1 MIFNVIIFFT
11 MSVSSYY
18 ESHLIYLFILAYFLQ
33 QIISGLI
40 LPSQETI
47 NLGMWIA
54 KKGHTLVYG
63 GGNVGLMGLLADTVL
78 NNKGKVIGVIPEF
91 LIERELSHP
100 NLTELHIVNTMSER
114 KSKMIEL
121 GQACIALPGGPG
133 TLEEITEV
141 ISWARVG
148 KNDSPCILYN
158 INSYYH
164 PMENM
169 YDDMVKNGFLTI
181 TDREKTLFSN
191 SLDSI
196 EEFIFNYEKPVVRS
210 YK

>member
-1 MIFNVIIFFT
+1 MNIVVYCGASEGN
-11 MSVSSYY
+11 
-18 ESHLIYLFILAYFLQ
+18 LNIYK
-33 QIISGLI
+33 
-40 LPSQETI
+40 QETI
-47 NLGMWIA
+47 KLGKWIA
-54 KKGHTLVYG
+54 EKGHTLVYG

-78 NNKGKVIGVIPEF
+78 NKNGKVIGVIPDF

-114 KSKMIEL
+114 KSKMVEL
-121 GQACIALPGGPG
+121 GQSCIALPGGPG

-148 KNDSPCILYN
+148 KNDSPCIFYN
-158 INSYYH
+158 VNNYYH

-169 YDDMVKNGFLTI
+169 YDDMVKNGFLTSN
-181 TDREKTLFSN
+181 DREKTLFSD
-191 SLDSI
+191 SLDNV
-196 EEFIFNYEKPVVRS
+196 EEFISNYEKPIVRS

>member
-1 MIFNVIIFFT
+1 MNIVVYCGASEGNL
-11 MSVSSYY
+11 SVYK
-18 ESHLIYLFILAYFLQ
+18 
-33 QIISGLI
+33 
-40 LPSQETI
+40 QETI
-47 NLGMWIA
+47 NLGKWIA
-54 KKGHTLVYG
+54 EKEYTLVYG

-78 NNKGKVIGVIPEF
+78 ENNGKVIGVIPEF

-114 KSKMIEL
+114 KSKMVEL

-148 KNDSPCILYN
+148 KNDSPCIFYN
-158 INSYYH
+158 VNNYYH

-169 YDDMVKNGFLTI
+169 YDDMVKNGFLTLN
-181 TDREKTLFSN
+181 DREKTLFSD
-191 SLDSI
+191 SLDNV
-196 EEFIFNYEKPVVRS
+196 EEFISNYEKPTVRS

>member
-1 MIFNVIIFFT
+1 
-11 MSVSSYY
+11 MSK
-18 ESHLIYLFILAYFLQ
+18 F
-33 QIISGLI
+33 
-40 LPSQETI
+40 
-47 NLGMWIA
+47 
-54 KKGHTLVYG
+54 
-63 GGNVGLMGLLADTVL
+63 
-78 NNKGKVIGVIPEF
+78 
-91 LIERELSHP
+91 
-100 NLTELHIVNTMSER
+100 
-114 KSKMIEL
+114 IEL

-141 ISWARVG
+141 ISWAGVG
-148 KNDSPCILYN
+148 KNDSPCIFYN

-169 YDDMVKNGFLTI
+169 YDDMVQNGFLTI

-196 EEFIFNYEKPVVRS
+196 EEFISNYEKPVVRS